1 MIGVGLL
8 CEIDLP
14 TIWQIPPSKVFTVVV
29 PNLWVQ
35 ARPSAICVMSPIMTP
50 VHTNNNKQ
58 NKLIIIEIAIEAIEA
73 EL

>member
-1 MIGVGLL
+1 M
-8 CEIDLP
+8 
-14 TIWQIPPSKVFTVVV
+14 
-29 PNLWVQ
+29 Q
-35 ARPSAICVMSPIMTP
+35 AGPSAICVMSPIMTP